1 MSSETLPEVSDEH
14 LFTLEK
20 LVLERMK
27 EKNVE
32 GKPSDTQAKMTSIM
46 VN

>member
-32 GKPSDTQAKMTSIM
+32 GKPDTRAKMKSIM